1 MELREGYKQ
10 TEAGIIPS
18 DWTIKKIGDF
28 TSITSGGTPST
39 SRSDYWGG
47 EIKWMSSGE
56 LNYKRVVDV
65 VGRITQKGLTNSAT
79 KILPKQC
86 VLIGLAGQ
94 GKTRG
99 TAAINYI
106 DICTNQSIAAIHPSS
121 VVSNEFLYHNLDN
134 RYNELRSLST
144 GDSGRGGLNLTIIKN
159 IDICMPSQYSEQV
172 AIATA
177 LNDADNWIQS
187 LTSLIAKKQNIKQ
200 GVTQE
205 LLRPKDNWNLISIS
219 KIGVTYGGL
228 SGKSKGDFEN
238 GENPYIPF
246 MNVMNNSII
255 DVDFFDYVNISASE
269 KQYKAKKGDLFFNTS
284 SETPDEVGMSSV
296 LHADIPNLY
305 LNSFCFGFRVHKD
318 IDVLPLFLSYFF
330 RSDYGREK
338 MSSLAQGATRYN
350 LSKSN
355 FLKIEINL
363 PKLGVQKSIAQ
374 TLFDM
379 DEEISILKGK
389 LIKAKQVKQGMMQ
402 NLLTGKIRL
411 V

>member
-1 MELREGYKQ
+1 VELREGCKQ
-10 TEAGIIPS
+10 TETSIIPN

-28 TSITSGGTPST
+28 ANVTSGGTPST
-39 SRSDYWGG
+39 SRGDYWGG

-65 VGRITQKGLTNSAT
+65 VGRITQKGLANSAT

-144 GDSGRGGLNLTIIKN
+144 GDSGRGSLNLTIIKN
-159 IDICMPSQYSEQV
+159 IDICMPSKHSEQV
-172 AIATA
+172 AIANA
-177 LNDADNWIQS
+177 LSGTDTWIQS
-187 LTSLIAKKQNIKQ
+187 LTSLIAKKQNVKQ
-200 GVTQE
+200 GTIQT
-205 LLRPKDNWNLISIS
+205 LLNPYKNGKLKDGWEVKKL
-219 KIGVTYGGL
+219 
-228 SGKSKGDFEN
+228 GDFLNYEQPTN
-238 GENPYIPF
+238 YLVSSAEYND
-246 MNVMNNSII
+246 NNSIPVLTAGKTFVLGYTNEEFGVYEFDLPVI
-255 DVDFFDYVNISASE
+255 IFDDFTTASKFVDFPF
-269 KQYKAKKGDLFFNTS
+269 KAKSSAMKILKRKNEKVNLRFIFEVLQMIDYPLGDHKRHWIGEFQYLNIFVPN
-284 SETPDEVGMSSV
+284 DENEQTRI
-296 LHADIPNLY
+296 ADIL
-305 LNSFCFGFRVHKD
+305 
-318 IDVLPLFLSYFF
+318 
-330 RSDYGREK
+330 
-338 MSSLAQGATRYN
+338 T
-350 LSKSN
+350 
-355 FLKIEINL
+355 
-363 PKLGVQKSIAQ
+363 
-374 TLFDM
+374 DM

>member
-1 MELREGYKQ
+1 VELREGCKQ
-10 TEAGIIPS
+10 TETGIIPN

-28 TSITSGGTPST
+28 ANVTSGGTPST
-39 SRSDYWGG
+39 SRGDYWGG

-65 VGRITQKGLTNSAT
+65 VGRITQKGLANSAT

-144 GDSGRGGLNLTIIKN
+144 GDSGRGSLNLTIIKN
-159 IDICMPSQYSEQV
+159 IDICMPSKHSEQV
-172 AIATA
+172 AIANA
-177 LNDADNWIQS
+177 LSGTDTWIQS
-187 LTSLIAKKQNIKQ
+187 LTSLIAKKQNVKQ
-200 GVTQE
+200 GTIQT
-205 LLRPKDNWNLISIS
+205 LLNPYKNGKLKDGWEVKKL
-219 KIGVTYGGL
+219 
-228 SGKSKGDFEN
+228 GDFLNYEQPTN
-238 GENPYIPF
+238 YLVSSAEYND
-246 MNVMNNSII
+246 NNSIPVLTAGKTFVLGYTNEEFGVYEFDLPVI
-255 DVDFFDYVNISASE
+255 IFDDFTTASKFVDFPF
-269 KQYKAKKGDLFFNTS
+269 KAKSSAMKILKRKNEKVNLRFIFEVLQMIDYPLGDHKRHWIGEFQYLNIFVPN
-284 SETPDEVGMSSV
+284 DENEQTRI
-296 LHADIPNLY
+296 ADIL
-305 LNSFCFGFRVHKD
+305 
-318 IDVLPLFLSYFF
+318 
-330 RSDYGREK
+330 
-338 MSSLAQGATRYN
+338 T
-350 LSKSN
+350 
-355 FLKIEINL
+355 
-363 PKLGVQKSIAQ
+363 
-374 TLFDM
+374 DM

>member
-1 MELREGYKQ
+1 MELREGCKQ
-10 TEAGIIPS
+10 TETGIIPN

-28 TSITSGGTPST
+28 ANVTSGGTPST
-39 SRSDYWGG
+39 SRGDYWGG

-65 VGRITQKGLTNSAT
+65 VGRITQKGLANSAT

-144 GDSGRGGLNLTIIKN
+144 GDSGRGSLNLTIIKN
-159 IDICMPSQYSEQV
+159 IDICMPSKHSEQV
-172 AIATA
+172 AIANA
-177 LNDADNWIQS
+177 LSGTDTWIQS
-187 LTSLIAKKQNIKQ
+187 LTSLIAKKQNVKQ
-200 GVTQE
+200 GTIQT
-205 LLRPKDNWNLISIS
+205 LLNPYKNGKLKDGWEVKKL
-219 KIGVTYGGL
+219 
-228 SGKSKGDFEN
+228 GDFLNYEQPTN
-238 GENPYIPF
+238 YLVSSAEYND
-246 MNVMNNSII
+246 NNSIPVLTAGKTFVLGYTNEEFGVYEFDLPVI
-255 DVDFFDYVNISASE
+255 IFDDFTTASKFVDFPF
-269 KQYKAKKGDLFFNTS
+269 KAKSSAMKILKRKNEKVNLRFIFEVLQMIDYPLGDHKRHWIGEFQYLNIFVPN
-284 SETPDEVGMSSV
+284 DENEQTRI
-296 LHADIPNLY
+296 ADIL
-305 LNSFCFGFRVHKD
+305 
-318 IDVLPLFLSYFF
+318 
-330 RSDYGREK
+330 
-338 MSSLAQGATRYN
+338 T
-350 LSKSN
+350 
-355 FLKIEINL
+355 
-363 PKLGVQKSIAQ
+363 
-374 TLFDM
+374 DM

>member
-10 TEAGIIPS
+10 TEAGTIPN

-28 TSITSGGTPST
+28 TNVTSGGTPST

-159 IDICMPSQYSEQV
+159 IDICMPSKHSEQV
-172 AIATA
+172 AIANVLSDT
-177 LNDADNWIQS
+177 DTWIQS

-200 GVTQE
+200 GTIQT
-205 LLRPKDNWNLISIS
+205 LLNPYKNGKLKDGWEAKKL
-219 KIGVTYGGL
+219 
-228 SGKSKGDFEN
+228 GDFLNYEQPTSYLVSSTEYN
-238 GENPYIPF
+238 D
-246 MNVMNNSII
+246 NNSIPVLTAGKTFVLGYTNEEFGVYEFDLPVI
-255 DVDFFDYVNISASE
+255 IFDDFTTASKFVDFPF
-269 KQYKAKKGDLFFNTS
+269 KAKSSAMKILKRKNEKVNLRFIFEVLQMIDYPLGDHKRHWIGEFQYLDIFVPN
-284 SETPDEVGMSSV
+284 DENEQTRI
-296 LHADIPNLY
+296 ADIL
-305 LNSFCFGFRVHKD
+305 
-318 IDVLPLFLSYFF
+318 
-330 RSDYGREK
+330 
-338 MSSLAQGATRYN
+338 T
-350 LSKSN
+350 
-355 FLKIEINL
+355 
-363 PKLGVQKSIAQ
+363 
-374 TLFDM
+374 DM

-389 LIKAKQVKQGMMQ
+389 LIKTKQVKQGMMQ

>member
-10 TEAGIIPS
+10 TEAGTIPN

-28 TSITSGGTPST
+28 TNVTSGGTPST

-159 IDICMPSQYSEQV
+159 IDICMPSKHSEQV
-172 AIATA
+172 AIANVLSDT
-177 LNDADNWIQS
+177 DTWIQS

-200 GVTQE
+200 GTIQT
-205 LLRPKDNWNLISIS
+205 LLNPYKNGKLKDGW
-219 KIGVTYGGL
+219 GVKKL
-228 SGKSKGDFEN
+228 GDFLNYEQPTSYLVSSTEYN
-238 GENPYIPF
+238 D
-246 MNVMNNSII
+246 NNSIPVLTAGKTFVLGYTNEEFGVYEFDLPVI
-255 DVDFFDYVNISASE
+255 IFDDFTTASKFVDFPF
-269 KQYKAKKGDLFFNTS
+269 KAKSSAMKILKRKNEKVNLRFIFEVLQMIDYPLGDHKRHWIGEFQYLDIFVPN
-284 SETPDEVGMSSV
+284 DENEQTRI
-296 LHADIPNLY
+296 ADIL
-305 LNSFCFGFRVHKD
+305 
-318 IDVLPLFLSYFF
+318 
-330 RSDYGREK
+330 
-338 MSSLAQGATRYN
+338 T
-350 LSKSN
+350 
-355 FLKIEINL
+355 
-363 PKLGVQKSIAQ
+363 
-374 TLFDM
+374 DM

-389 LIKAKQVKQGMMQ
+389 LIKTKQVKQGMMQ

>member
-1 MELREGYKQ
+1 VELREGYKQ
-10 TEAGIIPS
+10 TEAGTIPN

-28 TSITSGGTPST
+28 TNVTSGGTPST

-159 IDICMPSQYSEQV
+159 IDICMPSKHSEQV
-172 AIATA
+172 AIANVLSDT
-177 LNDADNWIQS
+177 DTWIQS

-200 GVTQE
+200 GTIQT
-205 LLRPKDNWNLISIS
+205 LLNPYKNGKLKDGWEAKKL
-219 KIGVTYGGL
+219 
-228 SGKSKGDFEN
+228 GDFLNYEQPTSYLVSSTEYN
-238 GENPYIPF
+238 D
-246 MNVMNNSII
+246 NNSIPVLTAGKTFVLGYTNEEFGVYEFDLPVI
-255 DVDFFDYVNISASE
+255 IFDDFTTASKFVDFPF
-269 KQYKAKKGDLFFNTS
+269 KAKSSAMKILKRKNEKVNLRFIFEVLQMIDYPLGDHKRHWIGEFQYLDIFVPN
-284 SETPDEVGMSSV
+284 DENEQTRI
-296 LHADIPNLY
+296 ADIL
-305 LNSFCFGFRVHKD
+305 
-318 IDVLPLFLSYFF
+318 
-330 RSDYGREK
+330 
-338 MSSLAQGATRYN
+338 T
-350 LSKSN
+350 
-355 FLKIEINL
+355 
-363 PKLGVQKSIAQ
+363 
-374 TLFDM
+374 DM

-389 LIKAKQVKQGMMQ
+389 LIKTKQVKQGMMQ